1 MKNLTK
7 AQLMDQLTEARNV
20 IDRQRIV
27 IAELEAKV
35 SAKATV
41 VEVAPVI
48 TVEKAVQG
56 DKAKAILWSA
66 LKKHEKVS
74 LNCLQEA
81 FKDVSFK
88 KALDEAWAKGYS
100 ANIVLAALRQEGIKS
115 SNEAIR
121 MHKQGLCKCEKK

>member
-88 KALDEAWAKGYS
+88 KALDEAIKAGVVRYKRDGKDLIMFLSNKGKE
-100 ANIVLAALRQEGIKS
+100 AL
-115 SNEAIR
+115 
-121 MHKQGLCKCEKK
+121 KK

>member
-20 IDRQRIV
+20 IDRKSII
-27 IAELEAKV
+27 IAELEAKL

-41 VEVAPVI
+41 VEVAPVV

-56 DKAKAILWSA
+56 DKAKAILWAA
-66 LKKHEKVS
+66 LKKHDKVS

-88 KALDEAWAKGYS
+88 KALDEAIKAGVVRYKRDGKDLIMFLSNKGKE
-100 ANIVLAALRQEGIKS
+100 AL
-115 SNEAIR
+115 
-121 MHKQGLCKCEKK
+121 KK

>member
-35 SAKATV
+35 SVVKTPV
-41 VEVAPVI
+41 VEVTPVI

-56 DKAKAILWSA
+56 DKAKAILWAA
-66 LKKHEKVS
+66 LKKHDKVS

-88 KALDEAWAKGYS
+88 KALDEAIKAGVVRYKRDGKDLIMFLSNKGKE
-100 ANIVLAALRQEGIKS
+100 AL
-115 SNEAIR
+115 
-121 MHKQGLCKCEKK
+121 KK